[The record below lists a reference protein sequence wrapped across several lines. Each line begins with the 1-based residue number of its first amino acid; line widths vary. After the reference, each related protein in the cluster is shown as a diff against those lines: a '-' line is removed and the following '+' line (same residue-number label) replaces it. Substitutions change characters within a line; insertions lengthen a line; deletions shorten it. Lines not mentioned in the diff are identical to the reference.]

1 MNITKFNEKFN
12 RVEGNVYTVEEIITP
27 VDGMYEAEL
36 IHDNVNNIN
45 VYTGTK
51 LTGNRITTYS
61 ASTPSVTPWKTIIK
75 IYSSEP
81 KLYISYETIGDQVEA
96 EDINKLQDAVVST
109 QIDLENYK
117 NNGLIDGGTF

>member
-1 MNITKFNEKFN
+1 MDITKFNEKFN
-12 RVEGNVYTVEEIITP
+12 RVEGNVYTVEEEVILK
-27 VDGMYEAEL
+27 DGVYEAEL

-51 LTGNRITTYS
+51 LTGNKITTYS
-61 ASTPSVTPWKTIIK
+61 ATTPSLTPWKTIIK

-81 KLYISYETIGDQVEA
+81 KLYISYETMGDQVEA

-109 QIDLENYK
+109 EIELENYK
-117 NNGLIDGGTF
+117 KNGLIDGGTF